1 MFWYLSE
8 QIQCLVCRM
17 TVASHAP
24 VVPRFA
30 IVGNLLVASFENLG
44 TSGATN
50 AADVRS
56 ANSVRFGAITIL
68 LDFKI

>member
-1 MFWYLSE
+1 
-8 QIQCLVCRM
+8 M
-17 TVASHAP
+17 TGASHAP

-30 IVGNLLVASFENLG
+30 NVGNHLIACFENLG

-56 ANSVRFGAITIL
+56 ANSVRSGAITIL